1 MMHKGMAIIFAV
13 IYLLGTSGIVLSR
26 HYCCGQ
32 FQHVDLFTVQG
43 GSCCDHGDHQC
54 TSSDEKCCK
63 YDVVYYSVDDE
74 HAATSAISMAYMP
87 LVQETEIPT
96 LAEEIKYEVS
106 LPFPDVPDPPGVP
119 VYIKFHQLVLY
130 A

>member
-1 MMHKGMAIIFAV
+1 M
-13 IYLLGTSGIVLSR
+13 
-26 HYCCGQ
+26 
-32 FQHVDLFTVQG
+32 
-43 GSCCDHGDHQC
+43 
-54 TSSDEKCCK
+54 
-63 YDVVYYSVDDE
+63 DDE